1 MQGAG
6 GLLGRARHAVE
17 VAQGGLHDT
26 VDRLKAA
33 LPHPQAHPS
42 PAPADASPQVDKAP
56 GHGRANLEGVVE
68 KTRTVLHKT
77 GEQIGHVA
85 TATAQAT
92 AHGAATVRD
101 TAVTGVEKGRDIVNK
116 VQGALPGVAG
126 WRGAHAWPLLG
137 RGPE

>member
-42 PAPADASPQVDKAP
+42 PGPTDAAPQADRAG
-56 GHGRANLEGVVE
+56 GHGRTNLEGVVE
-68 KTRTVLHKT
+68 KTRTVLHKA
-77 GEQIGHVA
+77 GEQVGHVISV
-85 TATAQAT
+85 TAQAT
-92 AHGAATVRD
+92 AHGAATMRD
-101 TAVTGVEKGRDIVNK
+101 TAATGAENVRGTVHR
-116 VQGALPGVAG
+116 VQGALPGLAG
-126 WRGAHAWPLLG
+126 
-137 RGPE
+137 